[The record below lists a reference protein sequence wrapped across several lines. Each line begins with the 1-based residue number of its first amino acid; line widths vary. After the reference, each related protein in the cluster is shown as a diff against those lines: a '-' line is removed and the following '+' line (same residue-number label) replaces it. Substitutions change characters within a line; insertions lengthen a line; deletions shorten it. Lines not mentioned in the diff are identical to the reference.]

1 MMTMHYEITTLYTKE
16 QKDKMVTLLNQQGI
30 RLDQN
35 IEYSCGVFNDK
46 MVLLF

>member
-1 MMTMHYEITTLYTKE
+1 MHYEVTTLYTKE

-35 IEYSCGVFNDK
+35 LTIVVPFLMIRK
-46 MVLLF
+46 K